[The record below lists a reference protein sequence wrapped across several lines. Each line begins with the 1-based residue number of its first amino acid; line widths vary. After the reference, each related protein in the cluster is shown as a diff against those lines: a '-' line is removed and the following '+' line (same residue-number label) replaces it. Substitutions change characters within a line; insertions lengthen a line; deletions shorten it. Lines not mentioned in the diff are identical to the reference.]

1 MASKDEEIKK
11 LQDKKTNILKK
22 INANKKS
29 IPGDQAQSQ
38 AQDPSDPE
46 GRYRKLQFL
55 NKRNAE
61 VAANKQL
68 TLDMAAIDKEISDLK
83 SSTEKENTDKENE
96 VEQNKE
102 KEVTENKMAKLTKTD
117 IFRLVEAN
125 EPARIDRK
133 STRLNSSHIPLS
145 RMPSS
150 A

>member
-68 TLDMAAIDKEISDLK
+68 T
-83 SSTEKENTDKENE
+83 
-96 VEQNKE
+96 
-102 KEVTENKMAKLTKTD
+102 
-117 IFRLVEAN
+117 
-125 EPARIDRK
+125 DRK
-133 STRLNSSHIPLS
+133 STRLNSSHT
-145 RMPSS
+145 
-150 A
+150 